1 MVKCLLPGMHLSS
14 RMLLELGDA
23 TWSWVPGL
31 GQWKIRFPSFIST
44 SRSLHSP
51 AFLSLLNVLKS
62 LPSCSFKTSSVMN
75 KLPGTSS
82 TVSLVPFP
90 VLICT
95 LPHLDDSFKLILLYI
110 TFLPIL
116 KYTKVHDLHENKNS
130 LENKCRVL
138 TWFPSGK
145 MELQSRKI
153 L

>member
-1 MVKCLLPGMHLSS
+1 MVKRVLPGVHLGP
-14 RMLLELGDA
+14 RMLQELGDD

-31 GQWKIRFPSFIST
+31 GQQEICFPSFISS

-62 LPSCSFKTSSVMN
+62 LPSCFFKTCPISVMN
-75 KLPGTSS
+75 KLPGNYS
-82 TVSLVPFP
+82 TVCLVPFP
-90 VLICT
+90 VLICS

-116 KYTKVHDLHENKNS
+116 KCTKVHDLHENKNS

-138 TWFPSGK
+138 
-145 MELQSRKI
+145 I
-153 L
+153 